1 MQQLCTLTQRE
12 KGRNFFLQN
21 ITYTKLNFD
30 QLKKKSEE
38 LCYYHL
44 MNNALYEFGTSSTEK
59 KHYIYIYSSCIYM
72 LGPIILPFFIS
83 IHCPMPCRKSN
94 LVAMA
99 SRSIMCSAPNR
110 AVSACLA
117 WPAQP
122 ACGWCTNVAPHYSI
136 RCATHT
142 RAPTVRSIIL
152 AR

>member
-1 MQQLCTLTQRE
+1 MNTLTMWFISKKKPSFLVRVGKTCTDAIALYIDIERKRE
-12 KGRNFFLQN
+12 KLFF
-21 ITYTKLNFD
+21 TKYYIHQTKFWLIK
-30 QLKKKSEE
+30 QKKSEE

-117 WPAQP
+117 WPA
-122 ACGWCTNVAPHYSI
+122 
-136 RCATHT
+136 
-142 RAPTVRSIIL
+142 
-152 AR
+152 